1 MRNMVLM
8 GVHIEYI
15 VKRIKKKQ
23 RSGKNKEDTGP
34 IKMRYIFKAS
44 FYWTF
49 IILSMTIVKG
59 IAIDSTFLELNISK
73 KFSLKM
79 EASLFHYL

>member
-44 FYWTF
+44 FY
-49 IILSMTIVKG
+49 
-59 IAIDSTFLELNISK
+59 
-73 KFSLKM
+73 
-79 EASLFHYL
+79 